1 MAAAT
6 GETTSTTT
14 TMTAAPTVRF
24 SDEPEIYHPEEIPAP
39 VSTGAGKRGRRSSRR
54 RNHVQQKTQ
63 EDLIE
68 TFANQLTFP
77 ILATEVKR
85 YVPQLISGVPN
96 NGRVYCSPASYCS
109 DCVDRIAAYFESEN
123 LAKYIMNGV
132 EEQVCNIKD
141 FKKLAT
147 LFLSVQH
154 LQFYDHVT
162 VEAFNNNAMEKGGSM
177 YGVPLSMACL
187 SDAACSGN
195 LYEKLAG
202 KETVCA
208 AFSTGV
214 AMQCGTS
221 KLTAL
226 SENNFKTHKQLLEE
240 NVDPN
245 KIRSSCSCLKSD
257 EWLQKRE
264 KEVNRLTQ
272 KNKKVCNRDETKEE
286 GEEEMNH
293 EKEKVKKH
301 SEKEDTNKKEEA
313 EKYFEN
319 IDSEQSKDDVH
330 DSSDFRPDET
340 KEEGEEE
347 MNHEKEEA
355 EKYFENIDSEQS
367 KDDVHDSS
375 DFRPDET
382 KEEGEE
388 EMNHEKEEAEK
399 YFENI
404 DSEQSKDDVH
414 DSSDFRPDETKEEGE
429 EEMKDK
435 KEEAEKYFEN
445 IDSEQSEDD
454 VHDSSD
460 FRPDETK
467 EEGEEEMNHE
477 KEKAEKYFENIDS
490 EQSEDDVHDSSDF
503 RPDETKEEGEEEM
516 KDKKE
521 EAEKYFE
528 NIDSEQSEDDVDDS
542 SDFRPDETKEEGE
555 EEMNHEKEKVNS
567 EKEDTN
573 KKEEAE
579 KYFENIDSEQSEDD
593 VDDSSDFRPD
603 ETKEEG
609 EEEMNHEKE
618 KVNSEKEDTNK
629 KEEAE
634 KYFENIDSEQSKD
647 DVHDSSD
654 FRPDETKEEGKEEM
668 NHEKWA
674 GTDGAAGHPWRG
686 GASTGSPQAE
696 EEEEEGGLRLA
707 NWALE
712 QSEDVDD
719 SDFRPGNFVQP
730 VEKEEDFDNERW
742 SNMRTTS
749 ACLALCRHAESCVVN
764 AINKARVLE
773 NLILVR
779 SKNKKEGIAS
789 TTPEEEEEEEFTVFA
804 HPEKYLIFSLG
815 ATVYEALAYRCDDDD
830 FWNMMEEG
838 RLVSSKKTIAK
849 VYTTVHTV
857 AAPLLKSAPV
867 CHIDQQNKYGYYKTF
882 RIRFPGNFSGY
893 YNDTSIGWRSEL
905 YSHIT
910 ASAAQAECR
919 GDKKSHSS
927 FSEGAWPRREPF
939 RIEGGIV
946 YDDSGDKSG
955 NYLTSLY
962 DGFFGIS
969 GVSEREEKMT
979 AVIAYTN
986 IRHLTAVVKD
996 IKEGVG
1002 ELLTGA
1008 FKQQL
1013 VKLKTEE
1020 IKRNQTEET
1029 TAHETQRLND
1039 DFTNMAESIKT
1050 TAQTIEMYE
1059 KCLKSLELDLGTMN
1073 KYLSYNLKGYTA
1085 AAAAAYDNDN
1095 AYYL

>member
-1 MAAAT
+1 MPERHQEQRKCKLLHIQLLVDDGGVTHNRASTITTTIMAAAAAT
-6 GETTSTTT
+6 GKTTSTTT
-14 TMTAAPTVRF
+14 TTAAPTVRF

-63 EDLIE
+63 EDLFE
-68 TFANQLTFP
+68 KFANQLTFP
-77 ILATEVKR
+77 NLATEVKR
-85 YVPQLISGVPN
+85 YVPQQLISGVPN
-96 NGRVYCSPASYCS
+96 NGRVFSSPASYCS
-109 DCVDRIAAYFESEN
+109 DCVDRIASYFENEN
-123 LAKYIMNGV
+123 LAKNILKNDDG
-132 EEQVCNIKD
+132 QVCNIKD

-147 LFLSVQH
+147 LFLGVQH

-187 SDAACSGN
+187 SDAAGSGN

-221 KLTAL
+221 KLMAL

-245 KIRSSCSCLKSD
+245 RIRSGCSCLKSD

-264 KEVNRLTQ
+264 EEVNRLMQ
-272 KNKKVCNRDETKEE
+272 KNKKVCNQDNVDETKEE
-286 GEEEMNH
+286 GEEEEMMNHDKEKVKKHSEKEEDTTTNKKEEAEEDSKQSEDVDDSDFRPDVDETKEEGEEEEEEMNH

-301 SEKEDTNKKEEA
+301 SEKEEDTTTNKKEEA
-313 EKYFEN
+313 EKYFEEEE
-319 IDSEQSKDDVH
+319 DSERSEDVDD
-330 DSSDFRPDET
+330 SDFCPDVDET
-340 KEEGEEE
+340 KEEGEE
-347 MNHEKEEA
+347 M
-355 EKYFENIDSEQS
+355 
-367 KDDVHDSS
+367 
-375 DFRPDET
+375 
-382 KEEGEE
+382 
-388 EMNHEKEEAEK
+388 M
-399 YFENI
+399 
-404 DSEQSKDDVH
+404 
-414 DSSDFRPDETKEEGE
+414 
-429 EEMKDK
+429 
-435 KEEAEKYFEN
+435 
-445 IDSEQSEDD
+445 
-454 VHDSSD
+454 
-460 FRPDETK
+460 
-467 EEGEEEMNHE
+467 
-477 KEKAEKYFENIDS
+477 
-490 EQSEDDVHDSSDF
+490 
-503 RPDETKEEGEEEM
+503 
-516 KDKKE
+516 
-521 EAEKYFE
+521 
-528 NIDSEQSEDDVDDS
+528 
-542 SDFRPDETKEEGE
+542 
-555 EEMNHEKEKVNS
+555 MNHEKEKVKKHS
-567 EKEDTN
+567 EKEEDTTTN

-579 KYFENIDSEQSEDD
+579 KYFEEEEDSERSED
-593 VDDSSDFRPD
+593 VDDSDFCPDVD

-609 EEEMNHEKE
+609 EEMMMNHEKE
-618 KVNSEKEDTNK
+618 KVKKHSEKEEDTTTNK

-634 KYFENIDSEQSKD
+634 KYFEEEEDSERSEDVD
-647 DVHDSSD
+647 DSD
-654 FRPDETKEEGKEEM
+654 FCPDVDETKEEGEEMMM
-668 NHEKWA
+668 NHEKEKVKKHSEKEEDTTTNKKEEA
-674 GTDGAAGHPWRG
+674 EKYFEEDVDDSDFRPDVDETKEEG
-686 GASTGSPQAE
+686 E
-696 EEEEEGGLRLA
+696 EEEEMMNHEKEKVKKHSEKEEDTTTNKKEEA
-707 NWALE
+707 E
-712 QSEDVDD
+712 KYFEEDVDD

-749 ACLALCRHAESCVVN
+749 SCLALCRHAQSCVVN

-779 SKNKKEGIAS
+779 LPKNKKEGIAF
-789 TTPEEEEEEEFTVFA
+789 TTPEEEEEKEEEFTVIA
-804 HPEKYLIFSLG
+804 HPERYLIFSLG

-830 FWNMMEEG
+830 FWNDMEED
-838 RLVSSKKTIAK
+838 RLVSSKKIIAK

-857 AAPLLKSAPV
+857 AAPFLKSAPV

-927 FSEGAWPRREPF
+927 FSEGGWPRREPF
-939 RIEGGIV
+939 KIEGGIV

-979 AVIAYTN
+979 AVIAYAN
-986 IRHLTAVVKD
+986 IRNLTAALKN
-996 IKEGVG
+996 IKEYFG
-1002 ELLTGA
+1002 ELLTGT

-1013 VKLKTEE
+1013 VELKKQE
-1020 IKRNQTEET
+1020 IKRTRTEET

-1039 DFTNMAESIKT
+1039 NRTDMTKAIKI

-1059 KCLKSLELDLGTMN
+1059 KCLKSLEIDLGTMN